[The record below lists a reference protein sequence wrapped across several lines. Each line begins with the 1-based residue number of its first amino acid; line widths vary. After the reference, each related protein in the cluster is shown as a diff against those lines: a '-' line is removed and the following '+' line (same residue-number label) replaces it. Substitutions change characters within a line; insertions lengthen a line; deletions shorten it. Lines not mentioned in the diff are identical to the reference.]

1 MTFTSPHFFLFI
13 AVVYLVFCAVTN
25 RLRWFVLLVA
35 SYGFYAFFQSP
46 FLLLT
51 LAVVSLIGYAGGLWM
66 GWSQRHISRGAILGL
81 CTIACLGILFCT
93 KYLPHFPVVQH
104 HGLLSTIIS
113 IGVSYYTFQAISY
126 LIDVY
131 MDVQEPERH
140 LGHFALYMAFFPK
153 LLQGPIERGPH
164 LLPQLRTPYRFN
176 YNNVRSGMLLFA
188 GGLFCKVVI
197 AERLARYVNAVY
209 DNVHSHTGVSL
220 ILATY
225 CYAVQIYCD
234 FAGYTDMAR
243 GTARMFNIDLAENFN
258 HPYVATSVADFWRRW
273 HISFS
278 RWILDY
284 IFKPLQ
290 LRWRT
295 WGTAGTAAAL
305 LVTFLA
311 SGIWHGASW
320 GFVIWG
326 LLHGIY
332 LASSVFYRPY
342 QKTIHA
348 AVGAGKSGLY
358 SGFQMFCTFNLVSF
372 AWIFFRANNL
382 RDAFYVVKNLATPS
396 GWMPAEGVRLF
407 LSTQVLRGEG
417 IHNIVPLF
425 LMSIVLLAGAREWLA
440 GVQQRP
446 AYVRW
451 PIYLALGYA
460 ILMFGIWSRVPRFVY
475 FAF

>member
-1 MTFTSPHFFLFI
+1 MTFTSPDFFLFL
-13 AVVYLVFCAVTN
+13 AVVFLAFCSVTN
-25 RLRWFVLLVA
+25 RVRWFVLLIA
-35 SYGFYAFFQSP
+35 SYGFYASFQSP
-46 FLLLT
+46 SLLLT
-51 LAVVSLIGYAGGLWM
+51 LALVSLISYAGGLWI
-66 GWSQRHISRGAILGL
+66 GGSQRHLSRGAILGL
-81 CTIACLGILFCT
+81 CTISCLGILFFT
-93 KYLPHFPVVQH
+93 KYLPHFPVIQQ
-104 HGLLSTIIS
+104 HGLLSRIIS

-140 LGHFALYMAFFPK
+140 LGYFALYMAFFPK
-153 LLQGPIERGPH
+153 LLQGPIERAHH
-164 LLPQLRTPYRFN
+164 LLPQLRTPYKFN

-197 AERLARYVNAVY
+197 ADRLARYVNSVY
-209 DNVHSHTGVSL
+209 DNVHSHAGVSL

-234 FAGYTDMAR
+234 FAGYTNMAR
-243 GTARMFNIDLAENFN
+243 GTARMFNIDLVENFN

-290 LRWRT
+290 LRWRN
-295 WGTAGTAAAL
+295 WGTVGTAAAL
-305 LVTFLA
+305 LITFLA

-332 LASSVFYRPY
+332 LASSVLYRPY
-342 QKTIHA
+342 QKTFHA
-348 AVGAGKSGLY
+348 AIGVGKSGGLY
-358 SGFQMFCTFNLVSF
+358 RVFQVFCTFNLVSF
-372 AWIFFRANNL
+372 AWIFFRANDL
-382 RDAFYVVKNLATPS
+382 RDALYVVKNLATPS
-396 GWMPAEGVRLF
+396 GWMPTQGVRLF
-407 LSTQVLRGEG
+407 LSTQILLGKS
-417 IHNIVPLF
+417 HNIVPLS
-425 LMSIVLLAGAREWLA
+425 LMLIVVLAGTREWLA
-440 GVQQRP
+440 RVQEHP

-451 PIYLALGYA
+451 PIYLALSYT
-460 ILMFGIWSRVPRFVY
+460 IVMFGIWSAGPRFVY

>member
-1 MTFTSPHFFLFI
+1 MTFTQPLFFLFLP
-13 AVVYLVFCAVTN
+13 VVFLVFCSVTD
-25 RLRWFVLLVA
+25 RARWFVLLIA
-35 SYGFYAFFQSP
+35 SYGFYASFRSP
-46 FLLLT
+46 SLLLS
-51 LAVVSLIGYAGGLWM
+51 LALVSSISFAGGLWM
-66 GWSQRHISRGAILGL
+66 GGSQRYISRGAILGL
-81 CTIACLGILFCT
+81 CTILCLGILFFT
-93 KYLPHFPVVQH
+93 KYLPHIPVIQH
-104 HGLLSTIIS
+104 YGLLRTIMS

-131 MDVQEPERH
+131 LEVQLPERH
-140 LGHFALYMAFFPK
+140 LGHFALYLAFFPK
-153 LLQGPIERGPH
+153 LLQGPIERAHH
-164 LLPQLRTPYRFN
+164 LLPQLRTPYKFN

-197 AERLARYVNAVY
+197 AERLAPYVNSVY
-209 DNVHSHTGVSL
+209 DNVYNHSSVSFV
-220 ILATY
+220 LATY

-243 GTARMFNIDLAENFN
+243 GTARIFNIDLAENFN

-290 LRWRT
+290 LRWRS
-295 WGTAGTAAAL
+295 WGTVGTAAAL
-305 LVTFLA
+305 LLTFLA

-332 LASSVFYRPY
+332 LASSVYYRPY
-342 QKTIHA
+342 QKKFQA
-348 AVGAGKSGLY
+348 AIGMEKSRWY
-358 SGFQMFCTFNLVSF
+358 RIVQVFCTFNLVCF

-382 RDAFYVVKNLATPS
+382 QDALYVVKNLATPS
-396 GWMPAEGVRLF
+396 GWLPTQGVRLF
-407 LSTQVLRGEG
+407 LSTQILLGEG
-417 IHNIVPLF
+417 PRHIIPLF
-425 LMSIVLLAGAREWLA
+425 LMFIVVLSGSREWLA
-440 GVQQRP
+440 GVEQRP
-446 AYVRW
+446 AFVRW
-451 PIYLALGYA
+451 PIYLALTYA
-460 ILMFGIWSRVPRFVY
+460 IAVFGIWSAGPRFVY

>member
-1 MTFTSPHFFLFI
+1 
-13 AVVYLVFCAVTN
+13 
-25 RLRWFVLLVA
+25 
-35 SYGFYAFFQSP
+35 
-46 FLLLT
+46 
-51 LAVVSLIGYAGGLWM
+51 
-66 GWSQRHISRGAILGL
+66 
-81 CTIACLGILFCT
+81 
-93 KYLPHFPVVQH
+93 
-104 HGLLSTIIS
+104 
-113 IGVSYYTFQAISY
+113 
-126 LIDVY
+126 
-131 MDVQEPERH
+131 
-140 LGHFALYMAFFPK
+140 
-153 LLQGPIERGPH
+153 
-164 LLPQLRTPYRFN
+164 
-176 YNNVRSGMLLFA
+176 MLLFVE
-188 GGLFCKVVI
+188 GLFCKVVI
-197 AERLARYVNAVY
+197 ADRLAPYVNSVY
-209 DNVHSHTGVSL
+209 DNVHGHAGVSL

-234 FAGYTDMAR
+234 FAGYTNMAR
-243 GTARMFNIDLAENFN
+243 GTARLINIDLVENFN

-290 LRWRT
+290 LEWRS

-342 QKTIHA
+342 QKAFHA
-348 AVGAGKSGLY
+348 AIGVGKG
-358 SGFQMFCTFNLVSF
+358 GFYHVLQMFCTFNLVSF
-372 AWIFFRANNL
+372 AWIFFRANDL
-382 RDAFYVVKNLATPS
+382 RDALYVVKNLTTPS
-396 GWMPAEGVRLF
+396 GWMPTEGVRLF
-407 LSTQVLRGEG
+407 LSTQILLDGG

-425 LMSIVLLAGAREWLA
+425 LMLIVVLAGSREWLA
-440 GVQQRP
+440 RVQLRP

-451 PIYLALGYA
+451 PVYLALSYT
-460 ILMFGIWSRVPRFVY
+460 IVMFGSWSAGPRFVY